1 MNAMLSPRDQ
11 RRPWNRS
18 AFTLVELLVVIAIIG
33 TLIGLLMPALSQSIK
48 ASRLASCGNNL
59 KQIGL
64 AMHSYADKRTKPS
77 LPSIAWEVVAAGSTS
92 GANLSSGLIDTYSA
106 PSTGYAFWPKD
117 AGFSWTVQILPFAE
131 QQDLYNRIGAVSTY
145 NDIPFGAYSN
155 LNRLVYG
162 EEPYGGSWV
171 PSPPTPA
178 QDKGISEAA
187 ISWAVCPARASG
199 GSNQRKA
206 SCTYRANGGREKVS
220 GAFLDDG
227 AMKHKSL
234 TDGRGY
240 AFEKITDGLGKT
252 YLVWERNDMQS
263 QYGYIANARVTPAT
277 SALSSYP
284 YHAGRLLSVG
294 FYKNSSIADEAI
306 TLTPPLSKDYG
317 AWPDST
323 LPYPGPNPNS
333 DHGGVFGAVM
343 ADASVRFDLLTTTN
357 RVFQALSTR
366 AGGEQVSP

>member
-1 MNAMLSPRDQ
+1 MNVMLSPRDT
-11 RRPWNRS
+11 RGPWSRS

-33 TLIGLLMPALSQSIK
+33 TLIGLLLPAISRSIA
-48 ASRLASCGNNL
+48 ASRRASCANNL

-64 AMHSYADKRTKPS
+64 AMHSYADKRTRPS

-92 GANLSSGLIDTYSA
+92 GANLASGLMDTYSG
-106 PSTGYAFWPKD
+106 PSTGWAQWPRD

-131 QQDLYNRIGAVSTY
+131 QEALFNKIAAVSTY
-145 NDIPFGAYSN
+145 NGIPFGAYGN

-162 EEPYGGSWV
+162 EEPFGGSWV
-171 PSPPTPA
+171 PSPASAA
-178 QDKGISEAA
+178 QDKGVSEAA

-199 GSNQRKA
+199 GSNQTKA

-220 GAFLDDG
+220 GVFLDDG

-240 AFEKITDGLGKT
+240 AFDKITDGLGKT

-263 QYGYIANARVTPAT
+263 QTGYIPNARISPAT

-294 FYKNSSIADEAI
+294 FYKNSSIADAPI
-306 TLTPPLSKDYG
+306 TLTPPLSTDR

-357 RVFQALSTR
+357 SVFQALSTR
-366 AGGEQVSP
+366 AGGEVVPP

>member
-1 MNAMLSPRDQ
+1 MIEILSPRDQ
-11 RRPWNRS
+11 RRPWGRR

-33 TLIGLLMPALSQSIK
+33 TLIGILMPALSQSIK
-48 ASRLASCGNNL
+48 ASRAASCGNNL

-77 LPSIAWEVVAAGSTS
+77 LPSIAWEVVAAGSKS
-92 GANLSSGLIDTYSA
+92 GANLSSGLMDTYSS
-106 PSTGYAFWPKD
+106 PSTGWAQWPMD

-131 QQDLYNRIGAVSTY
+131 QEVLYNKIGAVSTY
-145 NDIPFGAYSN
+145 NGIPFGAYCN

-162 EEPYGGSWV
+162 EESYGSSWV
-171 PSPPTPA
+171 PNPPSAA

-187 ISWAVCPARASG
+187 IPWAVCPARASG

-234 TDGRGY
+234 TDGQGY
-240 AFEKITDGLGKT
+240 AFQKFTDGLAKT

-263 QYGYIANARVTPAT
+263 QTGYIANARITPAT

-294 FYKNSSIADEAI
+294 FYKNSVIADEAI
-306 TLTPPLSKDYG
+306 TLTPPLSTDR